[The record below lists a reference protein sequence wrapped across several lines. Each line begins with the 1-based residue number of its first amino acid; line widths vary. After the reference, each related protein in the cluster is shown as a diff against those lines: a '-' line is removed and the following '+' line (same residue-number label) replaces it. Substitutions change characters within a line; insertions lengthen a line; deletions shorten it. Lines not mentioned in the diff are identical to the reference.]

1 MVEQATHRLPKG
13 QAGMSSC
20 LQALRLWE
28 LLRAQG
34 LLVIPGEM
42 RRGLPAHE
50 ALGTV
55 RLSADTLRPR
65 VLGFDMAL
73 MR

>member
-1 MVEQATHRLPKG
+1 MVQQATHHLPKG

-34 LLVIPGEM
+34 LLMIPGEM
-42 RRGLPAHE
+42 RRGLLARE
-50 ALGTV
+50 ALGPM
-55 RLSADTLRPR
+55 RLSADTLWPR